1 MNHFYLIVSL
11 AAGALAAAVIACVF
25 GIARAVKMRGVE
37 RRAMIA
43 GTVELLLGAVYP
55 AYVLVMFLKSRSYLL
70 ESKELFLPNPSS
82 TSTRLVRIVCLL
94 LAALFVV
101 CLCSIRKKGT
111 ARNLFCIFLALF
123 SILTP
128 IPIISFMRYFGG
140 WSMIKDL
147 PQNFL
152 LAVLGI
158 DSDWSAGRIL
168 ILLWIILLVL
178 AGITFIV
185 LGIIAKVKKH
195 TVKRDLPLRIAAIVV
210 SLALLPV
217 TAFSAII
224 WANMIKGNRIRPPM
238 QDKPVL
244 YFFPETETDVCVKL
258 GYPELLTVTYPEYPV
273 EGGWKFTASP
283 DGTLTMDGRQYPYM
297 YFEAEC
303 GSACP
308 APSFSDKGFVVA
320 GEDTAEF
327 LEDALGAMGFD
338 YKQQADFI
346 TFWLPLMAENSCNRI
361 EFLFGEDV
369 NALMPVVVSPLPDN
383 IFQVYILFSAC
394 DPEIAD
400 ELTPQEFP
408 TFIREG
414 FAVLE
419 WGGIRID

>member
-1 MNHFYLIVSL
+1 MNYYLIINLTV
-11 AAGALAAAVIACVF
+11 GALAAAVIACVF

-37 RRAMIA
+37 RWAMIA

-55 AYVLVMFLKSRSYLL
+55 AYVLVMFLKSRSYFL
-70 ESKELFLPNPSS
+70 ESGNLWLPDQNS
-82 TSTRLVRIVCLL
+82 TSAKLVSIVCVL

-101 CLCSIRKKGT
+101 CLCSIRKKGA
-111 ARNLFCIFLALF
+111 ARNFFCIFLALF

-128 IPIISFMRYFGG
+128 LPIIRFMLYFGG

-147 PQNFL
+147 PLNFL
-152 LAVLGI
+152 LAVLGV
-158 DSDWSAGRIL
+158 DSDWSTGRIL

-185 LGIIAKVKKH
+185 LGINAMVRKL
-195 TVKRDLPLRIAAIVV
+195 TVKRDLPLRIAAMVV

-217 TAFSAII
+217 TAFSAIS
-224 WANMIKGNRIRPPM
+224 WANMIKGNRIRPPL